1 VPEELSQY
9 RARVLAALEDDL
21 NLPVALAATAD
32 MLKQVN
38 ELCERTKGKQ
48 KVPRAAVQAAREA
61 FEVLGRV
68 LGLGTAD
75 AQPLLDRIRA
85 RRAARLGLSEAD
97 VQAKIDARI
106 AARQARDFAAADRA
120 RDELAALGVELMDGP
135 TGTTWRI
142 G

>member
-1 VPEELSQY
+1 
-9 RARVLAALEDDL
+9 
-21 NLPVALAATAD
+21 
-32 MLKQVN
+32 
-38 ELCERTKGKQ
+38 
-48 KVPRAAVQAAREA
+48 
-61 FEVLGRV
+61 
-68 LGLGTAD
+68 
-75 AQPLLDRIRA
+75 
-85 RRAARLGLSEAD
+85 